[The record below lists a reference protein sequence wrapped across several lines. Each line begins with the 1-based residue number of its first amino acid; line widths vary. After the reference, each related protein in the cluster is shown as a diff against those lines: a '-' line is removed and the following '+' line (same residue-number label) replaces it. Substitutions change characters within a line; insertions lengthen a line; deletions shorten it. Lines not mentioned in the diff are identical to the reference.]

1 MAETRSITTP
11 IYYVNAHPHI
21 GHVYT
26 STVCDVY
33 ARFERFLGRDV
44 FFLTGTDE
52 HGQKVET
59 SAREQGISPSELADR
74 NSAVFRDVLDLFS
87 ISNDDFIRTTD
98 AHHEQQVQFFVQRL
112 IDRDAI
118 YLGEFEGWYDKGQE
132 EYYTETKARE
142 LEYKSP
148 ISGQD
153 LVRATEQNYYFR
165 LSSFQDRIE
174 QLYEEQPDF
183 VRPQARRNEMLGRLR
198 EGLNDV
204 PISRTNFSWGIPV
217 PGNEEHVIYVWI
229 DALFNYVTALGLG
242 LEEEPEEN
250 RSRFW
255 PADYHIVGK
264 EILWFHSVIW
274 PAVLMALDLPLPRC
288 IYAHS
293 FWISEGQKMSKSLG
307 NFIDLESLEGY
318 CNRYGGDALR
328 WYLVTQGPLG
338 ATDADFSRQHFHD
351 VYTTD
356 LVNTIGNCTSRVSA
370 MIGKYFDGLA
380 PADPDPSSDG
390 WPESTAAHVE
400 ACIASMEEFDLVDSC
415 EQAMAIIRRVDVY
428 INEKEPFK
436 LAKNPDSMP
445 EVGGILY
452 RCAEALRIASC
463 LLAAAIPE
471 RMEALWSSWNLDID
485 PGRGNLQ
492 ASMNWGGLAAGTKI
506 EKVALFPRLELDDS
520 TD

>member
-1 MAETRSITTP
+1 VTETRSITTP

-26 STVCDVY
+26 STICDIY

-59 SAREQGISPSELADR
+59 SALEQGIEPAELADR
-74 NSAVFRDVLDLFS
+74 NSAVFREVLDLFS

-98 AHHEQQVQFFVQRL
+98 AHHEQQVQSFVQQL

-174 QLYEEQPDF
+174 QLYKDEPGF
-183 VRPQARRNEMLGRLR
+183 VRPAARRNEMLGRLK

-204 PISRTNFSWGIPV
+204 PISRTNFTWGIPV

-229 DALFNYVTALGLG
+229 DALFNYVTALGLASD
-242 LEEEPEEN
+242 EKTSED

-274 PAVLMALDLPLPRC
+274 PAILMALDLPLPRC
-288 IYAHS
+288 VYAHS

-307 NFIDLESLEGY
+307 NFIDLESLQEY
-318 CNRYGGDALR
+318 CSTYGQDALR

-338 ATDADFSRQHFHD
+338 STDADFSRQHFHD

-370 MIGKYFDGLA
+370 MIGKYFEGLV

-390 WPESTAAHVE
+390 WADAVATFAESS
-400 ACIASMEEFDLVDSC
+400 IASLEEFDLVGSC
-415 EQAMAIIRRVDVY
+415 DQAMAIIRRVDGY

-436 LAKNPDSMP
+436 LAKDPESMP
-445 EVGGILY
+445 AVGGILY
-452 RCAEALRIASC
+452 RCAEALRVASC
-463 LLAAAIPE
+463 LLSAAIPE

-485 PGRGNLQ
+485 PQRGDLVQ
-492 ASMNWGGLAAGTKI
+492 SIVWGGLAAGTKV
-506 EKVALFPRLELDDS
+506 EKVALFPRLEQG
-520 TD
+520 TPTE